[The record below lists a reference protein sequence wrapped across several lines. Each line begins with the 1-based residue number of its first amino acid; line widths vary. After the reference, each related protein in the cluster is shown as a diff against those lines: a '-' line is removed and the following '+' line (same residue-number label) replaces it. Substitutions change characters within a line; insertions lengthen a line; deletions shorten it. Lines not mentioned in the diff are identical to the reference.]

1 MPPPKKRPG
10 RRQRRNKV
18 DIGLVSPPVPG
29 RVVPAPDRA
38 WLKGTKER
46 WEAFWGSELSSVA
59 EPDTDTPALRRLFT
73 YYDELDRATR
83 AVRRERFVE
92 GSKGQPRLNPAA
104 RYVAELE
111 GAVRALEDRFGLTP
125 KARLQL
131 GVEFATA
138 QRSLRKLNADM
149 EVEDGPDPRLEAV

>member
-1 MPPPKKRPG
+1 VAPPKKPAA
-10 RRQRRNKV
+10 RRQRRNRT
-18 DIGLVSPPVPG
+18 DIGLVEAPSPARPMPV
-29 RVVPAPDRA
+29 PDRA
-38 WLKGTKER
+38 WLKQTKER
-46 WEAFWGSELSSVA
+46 WAGFWGSDLSSVV
-59 EPDTDTPALRRLFT
+59 EPATDTAALRRLFT

-92 GSKGQPRLNPAA
+92 GSQGQPRLNPAA
-104 RYVAELE
+104 KYVSELE

-138 QRSLRKLNADM
+138 QRSLKKMNASM
-149 EVEDGPDPRLEAV
+149 EVDDGPDPRLEAV